1 MGGTNRAPVP
11 GWGGNLPPYSG
22 IVTKNAL
29 AVLPGE
35 GTLPTDAPQSW
46 GPGSP
51 RSRRSAPSPQ
61 NTCMLVGCGRSAVGR
76 RPSWQFE
83 GLRGEGG
90 HGRSSLVR
98 RQQSCEVTATPLHL
112 SFHGV
117 RTASQSPATFSEKQ
131 QGKSRI
137 GSIGLAEGG
146 GHRVCPKVRPWRSKR
161 IPRETHGFQDFKWT
175 GTNRSA
181 NAVLRFWSVR
191 VHRYGSDMTPDII
204 HEIQTQCLC
213 GHKWAW
219 NRGANIY
226 QGN

>member
-146 GHRVCPKVRPWRSKR
+146 GIVSARKFGHEGQSGFRERP
-161 IPRETHGFQDFKWT
+161 TDFKISNEREPTAQPTLFLDFDPFVYT
-175 GTNRSA
+175 GMALT
-181 NAVLRFWSVR
+181 W
-191 VHRYGSDMTPDII
+191 H
-204 HEIQTQCLC
+204 QT
-213 GHKWAW
+213 
-219 NRGANIY
+219 
-226 QGN
+226 